1 MKTRRAAALNPCL
14 RPQPRPAGTAA
25 LSALLLAAALLAGCA
40 GSPLP
45 AAQWARLPAQ
55 PPAAVVAAAQPAS
68 GTWQL
73 LGAIT
78 LPGHLDQGALLL
90 PAAAGSTRLLAHPEL
105 RWAEPLRD
113 AVPRLL
119 RQDLQQ
125 ALGVPLWTAPL
136 PAALQPTRQLRL
148 ELLALDAQVAP
159 AAGVAV
165 QARWALSGPGLAPR
179 QGELAFTQPADAGSS
194 TRDAADALVLAH
206 RQALAT
212 LAQRLAQVLQA
223 VDQAEPADQPGQ
235 RR

>member
-1 MKTRRAAALNPCL
+1 MKTRRAAAQPPRL
-14 RPQPRPAGTAA
+14 RLPGLASS
-25 LSALLLAAALLAGCA
+25 SALALVAALLAGCA

-55 PPAAVVAAAQPAS
+55 PPVAPAAPAQPAG

-73 LGAIT
+73 LGMIT
-78 LPGHLDQGALLL
+78 LPGHLDHSALLL
-90 PAAAGSTRLLAHPEL
+90 PAAAGSTRLQAHPQL

-125 ALGVPLWTAPL
+125 ALGAPLWTAPL

-148 ELLALDAQVAP
+148 ELLALDAQAAP
-159 AAGVAV
+159 TAGVAV
-165 QARWALSGPGLAPR
+165 QARWVLSGPGLAPQ
-179 QGELAFTQPADAGSS
+179 QGEIAFTQPADAGDSAGE
-194 TRDAADALVLAH
+194 TADALVLAH

-212 LAQRLAQVLQA
+212 LAQQLAQALKSA
-223 VDQAEPADQPGQ
+223 DQAAQ